1 VPVLPAVVV
10 KSRRNGSLA
19 ALMDGGHTMTVTS
32 SMVDAI
38 AATSAGL
45 RALGSAEGGYA
56 DNLRF
61 LFTLTW
67 CMWPDCCA
75 RPASPMWRSL
85 TGCSPSGP
93 SCPRWLAGLLARDA
107 GEHGLAQ
114 RYFTGGLHA
123 AHTAG
128 IARWASTCW
137 AA

>member
-61 LFTLTW
+61 LFSLTW
-67 CMWPDCCA
+67 CM
-75 RPASPMWRSL
+75 
-85 TGCSPSGP
+85 
-93 SCPRWLAGLLARDA
+93 
-107 GEHGLAQ
+107 
-114 RYFTGGLHA
+114 
-123 AHTAG
+123 
-128 IARWASTCW
+128 
-137 AA
+137 